1 MGELSARFAEL
12 MARLAK
18 NDAELYRA
26 IGDQNATV
34 RQLVDDLAP
43 VDSRPDGIPA
53 VATPSAASLSPVGLP
68 SPSLA
73 TVGLLPLEA
82 CDLKALKA
90 RFGRAAEAQAWLES
104 QLGPAPKKPTWAVIA
119 QTCRDGVW
127 PASSRSRAAT
137 TPGGLTASELE
148 DRLQALEQRLLRHL
162 ESRLDRMEA
171 LVCRLVVAMESLERP
186 SP

>member
-1 MGELSARFAEL
+1 

-18 NDAELYRA
+18 SDAELYRA

-34 RQLVDDLAP
+34 RELVDDLAP
-43 VDSRPDGIPA
+43 VNCGSDGIPA
-53 VATPSAASLSPVGLP
+53 VATSSATTPSAASLAPVGLP

-73 TVGLLPLEA
+73 PVGLLPREA

-127 PASSRSRAAT
+127 PASARSRAAT
-137 TPGGLTASELE
+137 RPGGLTARELE

-171 LVCRLVVAMESLERP
+171 LVCRLVVAMESPERP